1 MNSFK
6 SKPFETR
13 IQESTNVL
21 KKYPDRIPVIL
32 IKHDNRCPNLDKYKY
47 LASHDMTISTL
58 LYHIRQRTKLKP
70 DEAIYLS
77 VNGTVYNASELILV
91 IYKKEKDSDEFL
103 YITYSI
109 ENTFG

>member
-1 MNSFK
+1 MNSR
-6 SKPFETR
+6 SFETR
-13 IQESTNVL
+13 LEESNAIL

-32 IKHDNRCPNLDKYKY
+32 VKHNNRCPNLDKYKY

-58 LYHIRQRTKLKP
+58 LYYIRKRTKLKP

-77 VNGTVYNASELILV
+77 VNGTLYNASELILT
-91 IYKKEKDSDEFL
+91 IYKKEKDPDQFL